1 MVPYERIQ
9 SLQLALLFLTAA
21 LWPGDDTTATGEP
34 APPRTQVA
42 PLRRSRHSE
51 LGGYHMANVTRR
63 GTGAQKPETQ
73 LSASD
78 STSQYLEYLREA
90 YTYKVNA
97 ALERGREDL
106 AAELADDYLDEVSIV
121 LETGSHLRG

>member
-1 MVPYERIQ
+1 V
-9 SLQLALLFLTAA
+9 
-21 LWPGDDTTATGEP
+21 
-34 APPRTQVA
+34 
-42 PLRRSRHSE
+42 
-51 LGGYHMANVTRR
+51 ANVTRS

-106 AAELADDYLDEVSIV
+106 AAEVADDYLDEAASA
-121 LETGSHLRG
+121 LETGSHPRG